1 MMMEIP
7 PVPILDSS
15 FGMLATGDKPKAFI
29 KKQTLPY
36 KGSGYISSKFPDAIT
51 SVEGVPVIATVRV
64 IYRSQTG
71 DIADGAVVAE
81 VQSNPDGTWRV
92 DGLNPNLLYD
102 VVGRIAN
109 TNDIIMSQIKPIA
122 E

>member
-1 MMMEIP
+1 MPTTYVELLAQENDVVSLIEASANIVLHTTP
-7 PVPILDSS
+7 PKGKGFISSS
-15 FGMLATGDKPKAFI
+15 FP
-29 KKQTLPY
+29 
-36 KGSGYISSKFPDAIT
+36 SAIT
-51 SVEGVPVIATVRV
+51 SVEGVPVSAIVRV

-71 DIADGAVVAE
+71 DIADGLVVAE
-81 VQSNPDGTWRV
+81 VKSKPDGTWRV

-109 TNDIIMSQIKPIA
+109 TNDIIMSQITPVV